1 MKTFVSGLVVGVLII
16 PVLFVLVVLIVATGH
31 LPTATA
37 DSPFPFERTIAGVAL
52 HARIRRQAPR
62 RDVSRLITDDL
73 VGGAN
78 VYQKNCAFCHGLPD
92 QPKPLLATGMFPP
105 PPQLFMAGDGV
116 TDDPAGEVYWKVKNG
131 IRLTG
136 MPAFQASLSD
146 EQMWQATALVVR
158 ANKLPIEAFDAL
170 KPASSVTNAGSAQP
184 TQVPDNTDK

>member
-16 PVLFVLVVLIVATGH
+16 PVLFVLVVVTGH
-31 LPTATA
+31 FPAATA
-37 DSPFPFERTIAGVAL
+37 DSPLPLERTIAGVAL

-92 QPKPLLATGMFPP
+92 QPKSLLATGMFPP

-158 ANKLPIEAFDAL
+158 ADKLPIEAFDAL
-170 KPASSVTNAGSAQP
+170 KPAPSSSATNAASAPP
-184 TQVPDNTDK
+184 TQVPANPDK

>member
-1 MKTFVSGLVVGVLII
+1 MRTFVSGLLVGILII
-16 PVLFVLVVLIVATGH
+16 PVLVVLIVATGH

-52 HARIRRQAPR
+52 HARIRRLAPK
-62 RDVSRLITDDL
+62 RDVSSLTTANL
-73 VGGAN
+73 VSGAN

-146 EQMWQATALVVR
+146 EQMWEVTALVVR
-158 ANKLPIEAFDAL
+158 ADKLPIEAFELL
-170 KPASSVTNAGSAQP
+170 KPAPSASATSEGAAPPAQAP
-184 TQVPDNTDK
+184 VNPDK

>member
-1 MKTFVSGLVVGVLII
+1 MRTFASGLFVGVLII
-16 PVLFVLVVLIVATGH
+16 PVIFVLMVVTGH
-31 LPTATA
+31 FPTATA
-37 DSPFPFERTIAGVAL
+37 DSPLPFESTIAGVAL
-52 HARIRRQAPR
+52 NARIHRQAPR
-62 RDVSRLITDDL
+62 RDVSKLTTDNL

-136 MPAFQASLSD
+136 MPAFQASLTD

-158 ANKLPIEAFDAL
+158 ADKLPIEAVDVL
-170 KPASSVTNAGSAQP
+170 KPAPSSSATYAGSAP
-184 TQVPDNTDK
+184 FTQVPAGPDK